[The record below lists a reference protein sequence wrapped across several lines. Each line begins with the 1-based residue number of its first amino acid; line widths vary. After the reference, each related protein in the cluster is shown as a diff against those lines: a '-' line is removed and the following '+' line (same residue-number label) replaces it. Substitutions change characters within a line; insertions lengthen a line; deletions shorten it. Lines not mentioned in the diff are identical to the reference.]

1 MTMVTRR
8 NVLVGLGG
16 LVAGSG
22 ALFATGAFTTVQA
35 QRTVTIETAGDAG
48 AFLALEAARPNDEY
62 VGTTSDGRIQIFLDG
77 TDAAAQGINRGAR
90 SRFENLVNVTNQG
103 TEDVDSLTFQ
113 FDVTGADQNDADVE
127 AALKITS
134 GDTTIAADGSQNLV
148 DESVEGGVGD
158 DVLGPG
164 EFVPFGI
171 EVDLLNSN
179 VEDISGNPTITLTI
193 TAESTNA

>member
-1 MTMVTRR
+1 MTMVSRR
-8 NVLVGLGG
+8 NVLIGLGG

-48 AFLALEAARPNDEY
+48 AFLALTAARSGGEF
-62 VGTTSDGRIQIFLDG
+62 VSTTSDNRIQINLDG
-77 TDAAAQGINRGAR
+77 SDATASGLNRGAT
-90 SRFENLVNVTNQG
+90 SRFENLVDVTNQG

-113 FDVTGADQNDADVE
+113 FDVTGADQNDNDVAD
-127 AALKITS
+127 ALKITS
-134 GDTTIAADGSQNLV
+134 GDTTIAADGSQNLI
-148 DESVEGGVGD
+148 DESDEGGVGD
-158 DVLGPG
+158 DILSPG
-164 EFVPFGI
+164 ESVPFGI

-193 TAESTNA
+193 TAESVNA